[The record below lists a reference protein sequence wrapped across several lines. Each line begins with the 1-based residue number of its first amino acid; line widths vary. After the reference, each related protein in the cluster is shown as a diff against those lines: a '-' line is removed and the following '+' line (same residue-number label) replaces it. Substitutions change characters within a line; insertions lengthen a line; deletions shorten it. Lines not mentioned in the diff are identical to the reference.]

1 MNSLIV
7 PDLCVRLNP
16 LLHVPLAGEV
26 DVDNLSLDFV
36 LLLQLIGHG
45 PQLAQS
51 PADQHDVLSPLGQLL
66 TYSLS
71 CEEMLES
78 SELTVL
84 FEYYRFRRWLR

>member
-45 PQLAQS
+45 PQLAQG
-51 PADQHDVLSPLGQLL
+51 PAD
-66 TYSLS
+66 
-71 CEEMLES
+71 
-78 SELTVL
+78 
-84 FEYYRFRRWLR
+84 